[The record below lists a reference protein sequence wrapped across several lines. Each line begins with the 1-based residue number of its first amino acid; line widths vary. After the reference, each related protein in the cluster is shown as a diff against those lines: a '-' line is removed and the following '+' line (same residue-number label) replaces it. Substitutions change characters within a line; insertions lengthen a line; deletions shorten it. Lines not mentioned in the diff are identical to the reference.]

1 MQVFVTIQHPAHV
14 HFFREAIAELEA
26 AGHEVSVFMRDVEI
40 AADLLE
46 SYGID
51 YEVLAPTS
59 DSLASLAKS
68 QLRYE
73 LALLR
78 RARSEDPD
86 VVTAIGEPAVA
97 HLSTLLDCRS
107 VVFTDTE
114 HATLQ
119 NRITFPFADRVCT
132 PEAYTDDLG
141 DKQVSY
147 PGFHELAYLHPDRFE
162 PDPSVVAEAGIDP
175 DERFVILRLVAW
187 EALHDVGGGGFADAR
202 EVVDELER
210 HGARVVITAEAD
222 LPPDLADR
230 RATVAP
236 EDMHHLLAHA
246 DLFVGESATMAAE
259 SAVLGTPAVYASTL
273 ELGYLE
279 ALESEYGLVVN
290 TTGEDRQAEALHRA
304 SSILANH
311 DETDWAGRRERL
323 LADCVDTTDVILSQV
338 ADGLAR
344 RPTAEVDAPRTVAER
359 R

>member
-1 MQVFVTIQHPAHV
+1 MKVFVTIQHPAHV

-40 AADLLE
+40 AADLLDG
-46 SYGID
+46 YGID

-59 DSLASLAKS
+59 DSLASLARS

-78 RARSEDPD
+78 RARRADPD

-97 HLSTLLDCRS
+97 HLSALLPCRS

-119 NRITFPFADRVCT
+119 NRITFPFADRICT

-141 DKQVSY
+141 DKQVTY
-147 PGFHELAYLHPDRFE
+147 PGFHELAYLHPDRFD
-162 PDPSVVAEAGIDP
+162 PDPAVVADAGIDP
-175 DERFVILRLVAW
+175 DERLVVLRLVAW
-187 EALHDVGGGGFADAR
+187 EALHDVGSGGFADAR
-202 EVVDELER
+202 AVVEDLER

-259 SAVLGTPAVYASTL
+259 SAVLGTPAVFASSL
-273 ELGYLE
+273 DLGYLQT
-279 ALESEYGLVVN
+279 LESEYGLVVN
-290 TTGEDRQAEALHRA
+290 TTGEDRQAEALALA
-304 SSILANH
+304 SSILADY

-338 ADGLAR
+338 AGGVGPR
-344 RPTAEVDAPRTVAER
+344 SSAEVEFPRPVAEQ
-359 R
+359 